1 MIFNK
6 NELINEILDKHFETW
21 THTLDTA
28 DFVPERYLK
37 FIDKLIFEN
46 LKQKLKEAEIYNLL
60 CLELQ
65 GYQLTFWEKLKIK
78 FSRLRPLF
86 ENEILEE

>member
-1 MIFNK
+1 MIFSK
-6 NELINEILDKHFETW
+6 NELINEVLDKHFETW
-21 THTLDTA
+21 THTLDTS
-28 DFVPERYLK
+28 DFVPQRYLK
-37 FIDKLIFEN
+37 YIDRLIFEN
-46 LKQKLKEAEIYNLL
+46 LKQKLKEVEIYNLL

-78 FSRLRPLF
+78 FSGLRPLF

>member
-6 NELINEILDKHFETW
+6 NELINEVLDKHIETW
-21 THTLDTA
+21 QHTLDTA
-28 DFVPERYLK
+28 DFVPQKYLK
-37 FIDKLIFEN
+37 YIDRLIFEN

-78 FSRLRPLF
+78 FSGLRPLF
-86 ENEILEE
+86 ENEILKE